1 MSRKSHRPNS
11 KKAPQQQEG
20 PQNNNASAKASTAAV
35 HVRSQADFDRR
46 LDDPRP
52 VVVDFW
58 APWCGPC
65 RAMAPAFDRAASEMA
80 ERVQFLKVDTEQVP
94 ELAAAFGIRSIP
106 TVIAMNGAEVVDH
119 HVGATDVAGLLRL
132 AQKALDR
139 ANNVTFADKLRR
151 VFSRREPAGE
161 EAKEAR
167 LAG

>member
-11 KKAPQQQEG
+11 KKTR
-20 PQNNNASAKASTAAV
+20 QNNSASTKASTAAV

-65 RAMAPAFDRAASEMA
+65 RAMAPAFDHAASEIA

-119 HVGATDVAGLLRL
+119 HVGATDEAGLRRL

-139 ANNVTFADKLRR
+139 ANNVTFTDKLRR
-151 VFSRREPAGE
+151 VFGRREPDGE